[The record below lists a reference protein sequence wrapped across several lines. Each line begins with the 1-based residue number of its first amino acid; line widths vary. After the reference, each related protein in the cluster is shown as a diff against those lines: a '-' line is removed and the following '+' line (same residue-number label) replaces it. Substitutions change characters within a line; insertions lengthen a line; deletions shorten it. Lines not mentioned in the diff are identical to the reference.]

1 MDLLLRTFIIGFYN
15 KRSTSSCRS
24 SSQYTYHLLRRDGSS
39 CLQKCREEIRV
50 LFQTHYHGSPIRW
63 YHFVSGC
70 VIFSQYYSS
79 FSAQYDNK
87 VEQEID
93 DYLCKYYSNEADGSS
108 SSDTDSTD
116 GSASEDE
123 VSTYDTKAVMYPNI
137 LDKLCY
143 TSFLFSYCM
152 HWTNMDMHT
161 SMPVVHASTTNMHW
175 TNILYA
181 LDGQNWYV

>member
-1 MDLLLRTFIIGFYN
+1 MITLANIIAM
-15 KRSTSSCRS
+15 K
-24 SSQYTYHLLRRDGSS
+24 
-39 CLQKCREEIRV
+39 
-50 LFQTHYHGSPIRW
+50 QTVVAVVTQI
-63 YHFVSGC
+63 
-70 VIFSQYYSS
+70 
-79 FSAQYDNK
+79 AQMVALVK
-87 VEQEID
+87 MKLVQ
-93 DYLCKYYSNEADGSS
+93 
-108 SSDTDSTD
+108 
-116 GSASEDE
+116 
-123 VSTYDTKAVMYPNI
+123 TKAVMYPNI